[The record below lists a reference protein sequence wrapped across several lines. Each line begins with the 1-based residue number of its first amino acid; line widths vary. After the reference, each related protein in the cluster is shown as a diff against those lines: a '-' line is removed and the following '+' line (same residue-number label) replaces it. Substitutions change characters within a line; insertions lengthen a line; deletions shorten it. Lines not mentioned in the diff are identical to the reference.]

1 MKELQNIRV
10 AVDAIVFG
18 YQNGKLFVLLI
29 QQKFGTTENY
39 WALPGGLV
47 QNKESIIDAV
57 KRELKEETNVKVNYL
72 EQLYTFGD
80 NVNRDSRNR
89 VISVAYFALV
99 DSTKFDIK
107 ADTDAD
113 KVQWFA
119 ITDIPKLAFDHNMIV
134 KKAIERL
141 KAKLSYQPIGFDLL
155 PQKFLFSDLE
165 NLYCSILE
173 KEIDRRNFRKKL
185 MSFGVIEETSEFS
198 SVKTGRPAKLF
209 QFNHQKYNALVKEGF
224 HFEIK
229 FA

>member
-29 QQKFGTTENY
+29 QQKFGTTQQF

-47 QNKESIIDAV
+47 HNDESLIQAV

-80 NVNRDSRNR
+80 DVYRDSRNR

-99 DSTKFDIK
+99 DANQFEIK
-107 ADTDAD
+107 ADTDSEN
-113 KVQWFA
+113 VQWFA
-119 ITDIPKLAFDHNMIV
+119 IKDIPKLAFDHNSIV
-134 KKAIERL
+134 QKAIERL

-173 KEIDRRNFRKKL
+173 KEIDRRNFRKKI
-185 MSFGVIEETSEFS
+185 MSFGIIEETKLFS
-198 SVKTGRPAKLF
+198 PAKTGRPAKLF
-209 QFNHQKYNALVKEGF
+209 QFNSKKYKALAQEGI